1 MTGAIVGIA
10 ALSLLAWIYLLGF
23 RGGFWR
29 LGERLDPSA
38 PAPPSWPEV
47 VAVVPARDE
56 APTIAACLESLLA
69 QDYPGRL
76 SVVLV
81 DDNSGDGTGAI
92 ASRIAEADRRVSVV
106 AGSPLPAGWTGKP
119 WALLQGVA
127 RAAETAPDARYYFF
141 TDADVVHPP
150 GTLRALVAKAESD
163 GRELVSLMVRLNCA
177 TKWERL
183 LIPAFVFFFRMLFPF
198 AWVNDPARATA
209 AAAGG
214 CVLVR
219 TSTLNRAGGL
229 AAIRGTLIDDC
240 ALAHAIKRSG
250 GRLWLGLAES
260 SRSLRVYTRL
270 SDVWGMVARTA
281 YTQLRHSPLLL
292 LATVLGMIVL
302 HLAPPLTLA
311 ALPLH
316 GSGPAAALA
325 ALAWLLMAAAYVPTV
340 AYYRQPWPL
349 AASLPVAAVL
359 YVAMTVDSA
368 LRHWRGQGGGW
379 KGRYAAGGR

>member
-1 MTGAIVGIA
+1 MTGAIIGIA
-10 ALSLLAWIYLLGF
+10 ALSLVAWIYLLGF

-183 LIPAFVFFFRMLFPF
+183 LIPPFVFFFRKLYPF
-198 AWVNDPARATA
+198 AWVNDPARASA
-209 AAAGG
+209 
-214 CVLVR
+214 
-219 TSTLNRAGGL
+219 
-229 AAIRGTLIDDC
+229 
-240 ALAHAIKRSG
+240 
-250 GRLWLGLAES
+250 
-260 SRSLRVYTRL
+260 
-270 SDVWGMVARTA
+270 
-281 YTQLRHSPLLL
+281 QL
-292 LATVLGMIVL
+292 
-302 HLAPPLTLA
+302 
-311 ALPLH
+311 
-316 GSGPAAALA
+316 
-325 ALAWLLMAAAYVPTV
+325 
-340 AYYRQPWPL
+340 
-349 AASLPVAAVL
+349 
-359 YVAMTVDSA
+359 
-368 LRHWRGQGGGW
+368 
-379 KGRYAAGGR
+379 

>member
-1 MTGAIVGIA
+1 MTGAIIALA
-10 ALSLLAWIYLLGF
+10 ALSLVAWAYLLVL

-29 LGERLDPSA
+29 LGERLDPGA

-69 QDYPGRL
+69 QDYAGRL

-81 DDNSGDGTGAI
+81 DDNSSDGTGAI
-92 ASRIAEADRRVSVV
+92 ASRIAEADRRISVL

-127 RAAETAPDARYYFF
+127 RAAEAAPDARYYFF

-150 GTLRALVAKAESD
+150 HTLRALVAKAESD
-163 GRELVSLMVRLNCA
+163 GRELVSLMVRLNCT

-219 TSTLNRAGGL
+219 TSTLDRAGGL

-250 GRLWLGLAES
+250 GRLWLGLAET

-270 SDVWGMVARTA
+270 SDVWGLVARTA

-316 GSGPAAALA
+316 GSGAAAALA
-325 ALAWLLMAAAYVPTV
+325 ALAWLLMAVAYVPTV

-349 AASLPVAAVL
+349 AASLPVAAAL
-359 YVAMTVDSA
+359 YAAMTVDSA

-379 KGRYAAGGR
+379 KGRYTAAGQ